1 MQLYSKLTRRAFF
14 YLVGLLV
21 TGISSAKSM
30 KIGGTKQHKI
40 KEWNDILKE
49 AKIFLSSKLS
59 FQEDRDVLVGV
70 WKFPLVL

>member
-14 YLVGLLV
+14 YLVGLLI
-21 TGISSAKSM
+21 TGISSAKSI
-30 KIGGTKQHKI
+30 KIGDTKQHKI

-49 AKIFLSSKLS
+49 AKNFPFIQTS